1 MAPKRSGSTKKSS
14 SAASPA
20 LAPLR
25 PSEIWY
31 TFGKIRDTF
40 SGCGRALEA
49 TLAEIQSGALAVSD
63 LPPIAVITHDVD
75 VHDDDDEASGE
86 DEDESRGR
94 RHATSGARKG
104 AGRRTSSA
112 KTIRRYYSMNNR
124 RLWVLKACEASGAL
138 ASTGGTVGVRMES
151 REACERLLRKGS
163 RNFRLDRCTPGP
175 VKLIRGAPETSAE
188 TETAPTATED
198 DDDARCI
205 ETDR

>member
-1 MAPKRSGSTKKSS
+1 MAPNAKKSQSSS
-14 SAASPA
+14 SAAPA
-20 LAPLR
+20 LAQLR

-40 SGCGRALEA
+40 SGCGRALET
-49 TLAEIQSGALAVSD
+49 TLKEIQAGELAVGD

-75 VHDDDDEASGE
+75 IARGE
-86 DEDESRGR
+86 GESSESEDGGR
-94 RHATSGARKG
+94 RRK
-104 AGRRTSSA
+104 ASSSSA
-112 KTIRRYYSMNNR
+112 RRSSASAATTTVRRYYSMNNR

-198 DDDARCI
+198 DDDGRCI